1 MSRYLA
7 RRLALLVPTLL
18 GVSVVVFVLVRLLP
32 GDATTLMLQD
42 ARASAAD
49 EAALRSQL
57 GLDQP
62 LAVQYVRW
70 LGTLLHG
77 DLGQSFKS
85 RNPVRDELASRIP
98 VTAELGL
105 LALLISAGLAIP
117 IGVLS
122 AVRQDTWPDYIA
134 RSAAIGLLA
143 IPGFW
148 LGTLVVT
155 LPSVWWQ
162 WTPPLRYTQLLDD
175 PPKNLAHVILPALIL
190 GLGLSGGLMRLI
202 RTQMLEV
209 LRQDFVRTAAAKGL
223 AEHVVVMRHALKN
236 AFIPALTV
244 LGLQVSLLVSG
255 TVVLESIFVLPG
267 MGRYLLESVQAR
279 DYPAI
284 QGLNLLFATI
294 IILTNLVVDLLYF
307 AVDPRLRMSRGPAR
321 GAARA

>member
-1 MSRYLA
+1 MSTYIL
-7 RRLALLVPTLL
+7 RRLALFVPTLV

-32 GDATTLMLQD
+32 GDATTLQLQD

-49 EAALRSQL
+49 EAALRQQL
-57 GLDQP
+57 GLDRP
-62 LAVQYVRW
+62 MVVQYLDW
-70 LGTLLHG
+70 AATLARG
-77 DLGQSFKS
+77 DLGRSFKS
-85 RNPVRDELASRIP
+85 RNAVADELGARIP
-98 VTAELGL
+98 VTLELGL
-105 LALLISAGLAIP
+105 MAMVVAAGIAIP

-122 AVRQDTWPDYIA
+122 AVRQDTWADYTA

-162 WTPPLRYTQLLDD
+162 WTPPLRYTRLLDD
-175 PPKNLAHVILPALIL
+175 PAKNLAHVIIPALIL

-223 AEHVVVMRHALKN
+223 PEHSIVVRHALKN
-236 AFIPALTV
+236 AFIPALTAF
-244 LGLQVSLLVSG
+244 GLQVSLLISG

-279 DYPAI
+279 DYPAV
-284 QGLNLLFATI
+284 QGLNLLFALVI
-294 IILTNLVVDLLYF
+294 VVANLVVDLLYGWL
-307 AVDPRLRMSRGPAR
+307 DPRVRYS
-321 GAARA
+321 

>member
-1 MSRYLA
+1 VSRYLI
-7 RRLALLVPTLL
+7 RRLVLLVPTLL

-32 GDATTLMLQD
+32 GDAVALQLQD

-57 GLDQP
+57 GIDRPIYL
-62 LAVQYVRW
+62 QYVDW
-70 LGTLLHG
+70 LGTLLRG
-77 DLGQSFKS
+77 DLGHSFRS
-85 RNPVRDELASRIP
+85 HQPVVQELANRLP

-105 LALLISAGLAIP
+105 LALVIAAVVATTV
-117 IGVLS
+117 GVIS
-122 AVRQDTWPDYIA
+122 AVRQDTWADYAA

-143 IPGFW
+143 VPGFW

-155 LPSVWWQ
+155 LPSVWWH
-162 WTPPLRYTQLLDD
+162 WTPPLRYVRLTED
-175 PPKNLAHVILPALIL
+175 PVRNLGIVIIPAVIL
-190 GLGLSGGLMRLI
+190 GLGLSGGLMRLV

-209 LRQDFVRTAAAKGL
+209 LRQDFIRTAAAKGL
-223 AEHVVVMRHALKN
+223 AERSVVVRHALKN

-244 LGLQVSLLVSG
+244 LGLQVAVLVSG

-284 QGLNLLFATI
+284 QGLNLIFATVI
-294 IILTNLVVDLLYF
+294 VLTNLLVDLLYGWL
-307 AVDPRLRMSRGPAR
+307 DPRVRYS
-321 GAARA
+321 